1 MLYSQINIVK
11 LKFLFTEHA
20 LTLKYTQL
28 SQRMRVYLSQKS
40 KSTHILQ
47 RNEDVRLNDRADVQL
62 LTHSISVPCM
72 QTAYSF
78 PFSHSHKV
86 TSGV

>member
-20 LTLKYTQL
+20 LTLKCTQL
-28 SQRMRVYLSQKS
+28 SQRMKVYFSQKS

-47 RNEDVRLNDRADVQL
+47 RTDDVRMNDRADVQL
-62 LTHSISVPCM
+62 LTQSL
-72 QTAYSF
+72 
-78 PFSHSHKV
+78 SHACKV
-86 TSGV
+86 HTHFHLATPTK